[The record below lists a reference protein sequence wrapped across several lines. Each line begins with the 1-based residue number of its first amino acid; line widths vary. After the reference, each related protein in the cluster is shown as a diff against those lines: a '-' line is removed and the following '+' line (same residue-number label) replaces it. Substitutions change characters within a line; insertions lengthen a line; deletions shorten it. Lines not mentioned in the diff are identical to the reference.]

1 MICKHCNIQLPPD
14 AVFCPN
20 CGKKSSED
28 EERNATAAVQSASA
42 AGFETHI
49 AFAYAITALSIT
61 GCGAIVNTALGI
73 GAIISANQAEQHFRS
88 GDRGRAQEC
97 ADRARTLCLVAVGF
111 LVFQLFFASLAGLL
125 MLIVSRYGS

>member
-20 CGKKSSED
+20 CGKRCSED
-28 EERNATAAVQSASA
+28 KERNASTAVQSASA

-49 AFAYAITALSIT
+49 AFAYAITALSII

-97 ADRARTLCLVAVGF
+97 ADRARTLCLAAVCF